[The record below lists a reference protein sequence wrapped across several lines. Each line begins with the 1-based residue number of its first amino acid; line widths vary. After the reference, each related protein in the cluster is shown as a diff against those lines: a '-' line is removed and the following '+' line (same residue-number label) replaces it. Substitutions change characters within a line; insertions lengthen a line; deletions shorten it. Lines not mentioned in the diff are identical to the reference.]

1 MGVKELPYVNEED
14 LPAATG
20 HGREDAPAAAAA
32 RGLPLIPGTLPPC
45 ASGSFARP
53 LIHGSHTPP
62 LCSWA
67 ISCFPRGVASAAC
80 LGFCCRRMRIRCAL
94 LCGTPCS
101 AARRERRSGRE
112 EIKASE
118 ESESIQTTVPAVRG
132 LDRGGEGYRG
142 S

>member
-20 HGREDAPAAAAA
+20 HAA
-32 RGLPLIPGTLPPC
+32 RGPPLIPGTLPPC

-53 LIHGSHTPP
+53 LIHGSRTPP

-67 ISCFPRGVASAAC
+67 ISCFPWGVASAAC
-80 LGFCCRRMRIRCAL
+80 LGFCRRMRIRCAL